1 MMRDRSRASIDRA
14 RRASRCARVA
24 SERDAREGTGVVL
37 HWWRQNAATHGFVAA
52 PPRTRRRRDARAH
65 DGERSHA
72 LSRIIFNRART
83 GTFRR

>member
-1 MMRDRSRASIDRA
+1 
-14 RRASRCARVA
+14 
-24 SERDAREGTGVVL
+24 VVL